1 MKKPFKICLLALLC
15 IPLSAA
21 VALSEKPAETN
32 SPLELIQVLG
42 CLGCHS
48 MSGMGGSRAID
59 LTWEGGRLTTSD
71 IMKQLTTDP
80 QSRPDPN
87 SFMPNYISV
96 PKEDLQRISRYIY
109 NLD

>member
-1 MKKPFKICLLALLC
+1 MKNLFKICLLALFYVS
-15 IPLSAA
+15 LSSAIA
-21 VALSEKPAETN
+21 FSDDPATSH
-32 SPLELIQVLG
+32 SPMELIQVLG

-48 MSGMGGSRAID
+48 ISGVGGSLAID
-59 LTWEGGRLTTSD
+59 LTWEGSRLTAAD

-80 QSRPDPN
+80 QSRPDG
-87 SFMPNYISV
+87 FMPNYISV